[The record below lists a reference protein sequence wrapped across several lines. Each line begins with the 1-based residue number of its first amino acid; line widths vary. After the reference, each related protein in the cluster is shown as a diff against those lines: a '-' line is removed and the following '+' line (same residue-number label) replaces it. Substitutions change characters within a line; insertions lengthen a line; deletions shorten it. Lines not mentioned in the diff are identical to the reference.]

1 MVINFI
7 ENVLSDKYD
16 LIQSRR
22 IPTIPISSRSLIK
35 NE

>member
-16 LIQSRR
+16 LIKARGKFTILISLRR
-22 IPTIPISSRSLIK
+22 LIK
-35 NE
+35 IE